1 MNKLGERIYKYRTA
15 RGLSQLEL
23 SELLEVSRQSISKWE
38 TDVAVPELSKL
49 VKMAEIFEISL
60 DALVLG
66 KEDAAEDAKKEEK
79 IIAAP
84 APEQAQ
90 KIEKMR
96 ESSRLKTGFGWF
108 FLSVGTLFSLLLL
121 LLSTDILTALFIF
134 LPFGLC
140 AFFCLKQFRRAAL
153 WCAESWYV
161 CIMAYFHYATG
172 IFWVLPLVSILNPTG
187 RENTLAIILP
197 FVFFFMLV
205 FFIFLTVFSFRKE
218 KFELSKKKR
227 IFWAACAL
235 LALPLKSLLTTL
247 YVFYLSKIAPEY
259 LTSAKYAYLRLLISG
274 GRFIFD
280 FAMTAF
286 FTASLIPTLYWIKTS
301 IAAKKKSKKE
311 Q

>member
-60 DALVLG
+60 DSLVLG

-108 FLSVGTLFSLLLL
+108 FLGMGTL
-121 LLSTDILTALFIF
+121 LFF
-134 LPFGLC
+134 LMF
-140 AFFCLKQFRRAAL
+140 
-153 WCAESWYV
+153 
-161 CIMAYFHYATG
+161 
-172 IFWVLPLVSILNPTG
+172 
-187 RENTLAIILP
+187 
-197 FVFFFMLV
+197 
-205 FFIFLTVFSFRKE
+205 
-218 KFELSKKKR
+218 
-227 IFWAACAL
+227 
-235 LALPLKSLLTTL
+235 
-247 YVFYLSKIAPEY
+247 
-259 LTSAKYAYLRLLISG
+259 
-274 GRFIFD
+274 
-280 FAMTAF
+280 
-286 FTASLIPTLYWIKTS
+286 
-301 IAAKKKSKKE
+301 
-311 Q
+311 